1 MADNFPA
8 EYVQQALTSPEV
20 TPSSVDTWAA
30 EGSCFAAVGLSYAI
44 GSADDSVVL
53 RSDDG
58 GASWR
63 MIGRMTG
70 NFGGVVVVGR
80 SQQWLWSNWQSEGT
94 FSTIYRTDGEHL
106 FESPGLDA
114 PVRSRGGCCFTG
126 VDAIVATD
134 RQTAAVQVH
143 GFDDAPPGAPN
154 AGWFETTDGG
164 DSFGWLGSDLPDA
177 WKRVGSSAL
186 VADPAPK
193 SCSDA
198 AAGFVVRQ

>member
-1 MADNFPA
+1 MADSFPA
-8 EYVQQALTSPEV
+8 DHVREALTTPEV
-20 TPSSVDTWAA
+20 TPWSAETWAA
-30 EGSCFAAVGLSYAI
+30 EGSCFAAVGVAYEGGWA
-44 GSADDSVVL
+44 GDTVVF
-53 RSDDG
+53 RSDDS

-80 SQQWLWSNWQSEGT
+80 SQQWVWSNWQSEGT

-114 PVRSRGGCCFTG
+114 PVRARGGCCFTG

-134 RQTAAVQVH
+134 RQSAVVQVH
-143 GFDDAPPGAPN
+143 GFDDVQPGAPN

-164 DSFGWLGSDLPDA
+164 QTFAWLGVDLPST
-177 WKRVGSSAL
+177 WKRA
-186 VADPAPK
+186 ATDPRAPEPAPK
-193 SCSDA
+193 SCSAA
-198 AAGFVVRQ
+198 AAGFFVRR